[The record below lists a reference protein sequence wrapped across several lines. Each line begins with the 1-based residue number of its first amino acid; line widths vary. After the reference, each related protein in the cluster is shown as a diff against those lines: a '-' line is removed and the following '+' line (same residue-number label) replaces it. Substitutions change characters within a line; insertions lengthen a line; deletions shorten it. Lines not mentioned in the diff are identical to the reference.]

1 MQSPP
6 THAVARSV
14 TQQCEETLES
24 TLRVASEANQIAD
37 ATSYKL
43 LEQSEIVRSIER
55 HSEDISHNLD
65 TSQYL
70 LNGMKSWWST
80 VTHLFTA
87 PPSPPSLS
95 PPSTPATA
103 AVQQQR
109 QSPQTANK
117 SSSRSFGVGSSSG
130 DSRSAQLDQKMSE
143 GLDQLSGMLGDMHHR
158 ALEMNDQI
166 SQQNQSL
173 ESIHNQVDDNNAR
186 ISKQKTQMND
196 LMRKW

>member
-1 MQSPP
+1 MQSAPP
-6 THAVARSV
+6 GVARSV

-43 LEQSEIVRSIER
+43 LEQSETVRSIER

-80 VTHLFTA
+80 VTHLFTS
-87 PPSPPSLS
+87 PPSPPSSSPLS
-95 PPSTPATA
+95 TSTPPA
-103 AVQQQR
+103 AAQQR
-109 QSPQTANK
+109 QSPQAANK
-117 SSSRSFGVGSSSG
+117 SSSKSFGVGSSSV
-130 DSRSAQLDQKMSE
+130 DSRSALDQKMSE

-186 ISKQKTQMND
+186 ISKQRSDMND
-196 LMRKW
+196 LMRRW